1 MLSKEKTLNILE
13 QAQKYKDTPAQYGE
27 DINLEDYKIE
37 KGGISID
44 SFAELDE
51 EYKSKLKQLGID
63 TEEKATLGS
72 YLQVNNK
79 SVYSK
84 IESKIE
90 MMPISEALEKY
101 DLDEYLWN
109 LVEIKDKY
117 TARVALE
124 LTEGFF
130 IRVPK
135 GVKETI
141 PLQTC
146 LLIGEESSSQ
156 NVHNIIIVE
165 EGGELNVITGCATS
179 PHVKSGIHIGVSEFY
194 IKKDAKLTYTMIH
207 DWGENVH
214 VRPRTGLQI
223 EENGVFINNYVILSP
238 VKSIQSYP
246 TAHCIGDN
254 SSATFQT
261 VAYGSGNTVMDM
273 GSRVILEGKNSSADM
288 ISRTI
293 VVDNSKIIARGHLI
307 GANDE
312 VKGHLECRGLILSN
326 NAHIHAVPELEA
338 KKTNLDLS
346 HEAAVG
352 KIAEDQLM
360 YLMSR
365 GLTEDEATSLI
376 IKGFLSVD
384 IKGLPPK
391 LAKAVDKIM
400 EMTLDAL

>member
-51 EYKSKLKQLGID
+51 EYKSKLKQIGID

-135 GVKETI
+135 GVKETYH
-141 PLQTC
+141 
-146 LLIGEESSSQ
+146 SK
-156 NVHNIIIVE
+156 
-165 EGGELNVITGCATS
+165 
-179 PHVKSGIHIGVSEFY
+179 HVY
-194 IKKDAKLTYTMIH
+194 
-207 DWGENVH
+207 
-214 VRPRTGLQI
+214 
-223 EENGVFINNYVILSP
+223 
-238 VKSIQSYP
+238 
-246 TAHCIGDN
+246 
-254 SSATFQT
+254 
-261 VAYGSGNTVMDM
+261 
-273 GSRVILEGKNSSADM
+273 
-288 ISRTI
+288 
-293 VVDNSKIIARGHLI
+293 
-307 GANDE
+307 
-312 VKGHLECRGLILSN
+312 
-326 NAHIHAVPELEA
+326 
-338 KKTNLDLS
+338 
-346 HEAAVG
+346 
-352 KIAEDQLM
+352 
-360 YLMSR
+360 
-365 GLTEDEATSLI
+365 
-376 IKGFLSVD
+376 
-384 IKGLPPK
+384 
-391 LAKAVDKIM
+391 
-400 EMTLDAL
+400 

>member
-1 MLSKEKTLNILE
+1 
-13 QAQKYKDTPAQYGE
+13 
-27 DINLEDYKIE
+27 
-37 KGGISID
+37 
-44 SFAELDE
+44 
-51 EYKSKLKQLGID
+51 
-63 TEEKATLGS
+63 
-72 YLQVNNK
+72 
-79 SVYSK
+79 
-84 IESKIE
+84 
-90 MMPISEALEKY
+90 
-101 DLDEYLWN
+101 
-109 LVEIKDKY
+109 
-117 TARVALE
+117 
-124 LTEGFF
+124 
-130 IRVPK
+130 
-135 GVKETI
+135 
-141 PLQTC
+141 
-146 LLIGEESSSQ
+146 
-156 NVHNIIIVE
+156 
-165 EGGELNVITGCATS
+165 
-179 PHVKSGIHIGVSEFY
+179 
-194 IKKDAKLTYTMIH
+194 
-207 DWGENVH
+207 
-214 VRPRTGLQI
+214 
-223 EENGVFINNYVILSP
+223 
-238 VKSIQSYP
+238 
-246 TAHCIGDN
+246 
-254 SSATFQT
+254 
-261 VAYGSGNTVMDM
+261 M